1 MFDTNNFYWIV
12 YTIMLQLGIKK
23 LELDRPMI
31 IENEAPPLIVTIDL
45 DKNKY
50 IFKCGD
56 GDQESERRLPYEK
69 SI

>member
-1 MFDTNNFYWIV
+1 MFDTNNFYWTV

-23 LELDRPMI
+23 MELDRPMI

-50 IFKCGD
+50 IFKCED
-56 GDQESERRLPYEK
+56 GDQESEKELPHEE